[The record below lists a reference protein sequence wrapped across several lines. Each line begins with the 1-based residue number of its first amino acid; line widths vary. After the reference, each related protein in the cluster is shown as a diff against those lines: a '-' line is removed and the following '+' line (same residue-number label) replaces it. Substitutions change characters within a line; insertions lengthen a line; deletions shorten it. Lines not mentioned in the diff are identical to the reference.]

1 MNKRRFGIVAAL
13 VLVLLLLL
21 LLGSLVIC
29 RMMGVSFST
38 GRILRTSCGG
48 CVLLLDGS
56 PVELT
61 GKDNFGDLQTGDK
74 VLVLHSDIR
83 ETYPGSTDVHFLLRL
98 KKGSSKDI
106 PASVTE
112 DLDSLGWKIVE
123 SVPEDAAVSAKPVI
137 YLYPERTREVTV
149 KLDYTGTLTTTYPAY
164 REGWHVT
171 ARPDGTLLDPETGR
185 EYYCLFWEGVSETEY
200 DFSSGFVIPGEETAA
215 FLESALKKLGLTDR
229 EAEEFILYW
238 LPKMEGNPY
247 NLISFQQ
254 ERYTES
260 AKLEITPRP
269 DTLIRVFMA
278 WKPLS
283 APVEIPEQTLT
294 APARQGF
301 TAVEWG
307 GVEII

>member
-1 MNKRRFGIVAAL
+1 MNKRRIGIVAA
-13 VLVLLLLL
+13 VILLLLI
-21 LLGSLVIC
+21 LGSVAIC
-29 RMMGVSFST
+29 RGMGSSFST
-38 GRILRTSCGG
+38 GRVMRTSCGG

-61 GKDNFGDLQTGDK
+61 GKDSFGDLQTGDK
-74 VLVLHSDIR
+74 ILVLRGLIR
-83 ETYPGSTDVHFLLRL
+83 ETYPGSTDAHFVLRL

-106 PASVTE
+106 PASVIE
-112 DLDSLGWKIVE
+112 DLDSMGWKVVE
-123 SVPEDAAVSAKPVI
+123 SVPEDAALAAKPVI
-137 YLYPERTREVTV
+137 YLYPEKTREVAV
-149 KLDYTGTLTTTYPAY
+149 KLSYSGTLTTTYPAY

-171 ARPDGTLLDPETGR
+171 AQPDGTLLDPETGR
-185 EYYCLFWEGVSETEY
+185 EYYCLFWEGLSETEY
-200 DFSSGFVIPGEETAA
+200 DFSSGFVIPGEETGT

-229 EAEEFILYW
+229 EAEEFIIYW

-254 ERYTES
+254 ECYTES
-260 AKLEITPRP
+260 AKLEITPQP

-283 APVEIPEQTLT
+283 APLELPEQTLT

-307 GVEII
+307 GTEVQ

>member
-1 MNKRRFGIVAAL
+1 MNKRRIGIVAA
-13 VLVLLLLL
+13 VILLLLI
-21 LLGSLVIC
+21 LGSVAIC
-29 RMMGVSFST
+29 RGMGLSFST
-38 GRILRTSCGG
+38 GRVMRTSCGG

-61 GKDNFGDLQTGDK
+61 GKDSFGDLQTGDK
-74 VLVLHSDIR
+74 ILVLRGLIR
-83 ETYPGSTDVHFLLRL
+83 ETYPGSTDAHFVLRL

-106 PASVTE
+106 PASVIE
-112 DLDSLGWKIVE
+112 DLDSMGWKVVE
-123 SVPEDAAVSAKPVI
+123 SVPEDAALAAKPVI
-137 YLYPERTREVTV
+137 YLYPEKTREVAV
-149 KLDYTGTLTTTYPAY
+149 KLSYSGTLTTTYPAY

-171 ARPDGTLLDPETGR
+171 AQPDGTLLDPETGR
-185 EYYCLFWEGVSETEY
+185 EYYCLFWEGLSETEY
-200 DFSSGFVIPGEETAA
+200 DFSSGFVIPGEETGT

-229 EAEEFILYW
+229 EAEEFIIYW

-254 ERYTES
+254 ECYTES
-260 AKLEITPRP
+260 AKLEITPQP

-283 APVEIPEQTLT
+283 APLELPEQTLT

-307 GVEII
+307 GTEVQ

>member
-1 MNKRRFGIVAAL
+1 MNKRRFGIVAGL
-13 VLVLLLLL
+13 VLILFLLLI
-21 LLGSLVIC
+21 LGSLVIC
-29 RMMGVSFST
+29 RMMGLSFSA
-38 GRILRTSCGG
+38 GRVLRTSCGG
-48 CVLLLDGS
+48 CVFLLEGS

-61 GKDNFGDLQTGDK
+61 GRDSFGDLQTGDQ
-74 VLVLHSDIR
+74 VLVLHGDIR
-83 ETYPGSTDVHFLLRL
+83 ENYPGSTDAHFFLRL
-98 KKGSSKDI
+98 KKGSPKDI
-106 PASVTE
+106 PASVIE
-112 DLDSLGWKIVE
+112 ELSSLGWEV
-123 SVPEDAAVSAKPVI
+123 VYTVTGNAAVSAKPVI
-137 YLYPERTREVTV
+137 YLYPEKTQEVTV
-149 KLDYTGTLTTTYPAY
+149 KLDYSGTLTTTYPAY
-164 REGWHVT
+164 REGWQVT

-185 EYYCLFWEGVSETEY
+185 EYYCLFWEGISETEY
-200 DFSSGFVIPGEETAA
+200 DFSSGFVVPGEETSS
-215 FLESALKKLGLTDR
+215 FLESALRKLGLTDR

-260 AKLEITPRP
+260 AKLVIDPQP

-307 GVEII
+307 GTEVT